1 MIMAKK
7 ERTPVD
13 DIKDFQE
20 SLKESKPVLTKTAE
34 EIGEILMQTKVKTLI
49 EKSEREAFQK
59 EKGLTD
65 LEMVAMMAASAVFV
79 PNMAQMTIDRESD
92 ITFGELHDY
101 EDKAKVSF
109 IIVRRVNYILHQT
122 MIAVYDLLEDANKL
136 RYTTKMHYLKAES
149 EWTKYEDTRRKQ
161 IEKTAWYT
169 LLDHLRITYDFLNP
183 RIEGVYEAIRNY
195 MIRLGWRDIE
205 LKGRIEVVFL
215 MHKMAHSTF
224 LAYFKDFKDECG
236 VDFTKIYVD
245 AKMDDMVKHFVA
257 MVKVLGIKVS
267 QDSYGCYDIEG
278 FDANKN
284 QRVQWAWD
292 DFITDV
298 RDDDIMDEAAK
309 KAIELNPHAQEE
321 YKHVL
326 EESEQSQIEASV
338 DKLSGKFKVTKKK

>member
-1 MIMAKK
+1 M
-7 ERTPVD
+7 
-13 DIKDFQE
+13 
-20 SLKESKPVLTKTAE
+20 
-34 EIGEILMQTKVKTLI
+34 
-49 EKSEREAFQK
+49 
-59 EKGLTD
+59 
-65 LEMVAMMAASAVFV
+65 
-79 PNMAQMTIDRESD
+79 
-92 ITFGELHDY
+92 
-101 EDKAKVSF
+101 
-109 IIVRRVNYILHQT
+109 
-122 MIAVYDLLEDANKL
+122 
-136 RYTTKMHYLKAES
+136 
-149 EWTKYEDTRRKQ
+149 
-161 IEKTAWYT
+161 
-169 LLDHLRITYDFLNP
+169 RITYDFLNP

-224 LAYFKDFKDECG
+224 LAYFKDFKNECG
-236 VDFTKIYVD
+236 VDFTKIYID